1 MIPARVLMLLTLLF
15 FASCSFFNR
24 DEEEEAGAGMAEQE
38 IYQTAQRAIEA
49 NSFMRAITYLQA
61 LESQFPFGDYA
72 EQAQLD
78 IIYAQYRAS
87 DHEAALASADRFIR
101 LHPEHPNVDYAY
113 YMRGLINFTRETS
126 FVGNFVPVDLTTR
139 DPGTARESFAN
150 FSELLSRFPNST
162 YAPDARKRLI
172 YIRNMLARQEIMVA
186 NYYFRRGAYLA
197 ATNRGQYV
205 VENFQGSP
213 AVPDGLAV
221 MAQGYTLLGY
231 HEQAQNAVKVLAHN
245 YPDHPALNPDG
256 TFRYQDMEGGIKRSW
271 LNRLT
276 MGMLDRPDELGFDTR
291 ELYNPQYQQPN

>member
-1 MIPARVLMLLTLLF
+1 MNSARTLILLTVVFL
-15 FASCSFFNR
+15 ASCSFFNS
-24 DEEEEAGAGMAEQE
+24 EEEELGAGMAEQE
-38 IYQTAQRAIEA
+38 LYQQAQNAIENASYRRAI
-49 NSFMRAITYLQA
+49 NYLQA

-78 IIYAQYRAS
+78 LVYVHYQAG
-87 DHEAALASADRFIR
+87 DHEAALAAADRFIR

-126 FVGNFVPVDLTTR
+126 FVGNFLPVDLTTR
-139 DPGTARESFAN
+139 DPGSARESFSN
-150 FSELLSRFPNST
+150 FTELLVRFPESS

-172 YIRNMLARQEIMVA
+172 YIRNMLARQEINVA
-186 NYYFRRGAYLA
+186 NYYFKRGAYLA
-197 ATNRGQYV
+197 AANRGKFV

-231 HEQAQNAVKVLAHN
+231 TEQANNAVEVLAYN
-245 YPDHPALNPDG
+245 YPNHPALNSDG
-256 TFRYQDMEGGIKRSW
+256 SFRYQDMEGGIKRSW

-276 MGMLDRPDELGFDTR
+276 LGMIDRPEELGFDTR
-291 ELYNPQYQQPN
+291 DLYNPQYRE

>member
-1 MIPARVLMLLTLLF
+1 MNFARVLMLLTLVFL
-15 FASCSFFNR
+15 ASCSIFNR
-24 DEEEEAGAGMAEQE
+24 GEDEETGAGMAEQE
-38 IYQTAQRAIEA
+38 LYETAQRAIE
-49 NSFMRAITYLQA
+49 NSTYRRAITYLQA

-78 IIYAQYRAS
+78 LIYAQYQVA
-87 DHEAALASADRFIR
+87 DYEAALASADRFIR

-126 FVGNFVPVDLTTR
+126 FVGNFLPLDLTTR
-139 DPGTARESFAN
+139 DPGSAREAFTN
-150 FSELLSRFPNST
+150 FSELLVRFPNSS

-172 YIRNMLARQEIMVA
+172 YIRNMLARQEIAVA
-186 NYYFRRGAYLA
+186 NYYFKRGAYLA
-197 ATNRGQYV
+197 ATNRGKFV

-231 HEQAQNAVKVLAHN
+231 TEQAKNAVEVLAHN

-256 TFRYQDMEGGIKRSW
+256 SFRYQDMEGGLERSW

-276 MGMLDRPDELGFDTR
+276 LGMLDRPEELGFDTR
-291 ELYNPQYQQPN
+291 ELYNPQYQD